1 MLIANNATYKL
12 FVSDYQKQNSLL
24 QTSMG
29 KLASGQ
35 RMLTPGEAPADLG
48 ISERFRAQM
57 RNSAEAGRVI
67 QNGINMFSSSDAWLQ
82 QIQNMLGR
90 MSELA
95 ISASDGSKNADDRN
109 NLDLEFQQ
117 LKSEISRVSEAG
129 KYNGLQ
135 VNGNTALAVYDFV
148 NNTVV
153 YTQGDGTDKRDI
165 GINMS
170 PGGSSQNGI
179 DYNFVATS
187 NANGNFVGDFMFTE
201 DGQSMVYVGQK
212 AGATSGKFEFMKLD
226 LASDTLTTT
235 DDQVTY
241 DMGEEFRTQ
250 MKLNMD
256 ETGRIWTAQA
266 NDANTADQNGGF
278 KISLLDHNSMQL
290 DTGGTKESAWAGG
303 VVTASGYNEFTV
315 HDDFMYYMKTGDKVF
330 ADDSNALAYNATANN
345 VYDNEIV
352 SLANTIEK
360 EDVMVSWTGTAANTQ
375 LIGNGITGSY
385 LSLGV
390 KADLTFGTVA
400 ATDTMVVG
408 GANQATIALSNID
421 IQGLAENT
429 TLQSLYDAGTP
440 PPDIMVYHT
449 TADTQ
454 SLLTHTAGLGGS
466 GQWDFNNG
474 NLRVELGAAVAT
486 TDTFTIVVKNLEK
499 GNVIA
504 IDSTEALS
512 AGSVALNYRT
522 KYDYVRQNLFDNGEV
537 QVIAEDV
544 QMTNETNQAA
554 KFADPDFLNPIVPT
568 GLAKSA
574 NIEMSTYAVSKDG
587 LFLAWESGNGEI
599 SVMNSLSQKSSTI
612 LVGGTTDGLN
622 QNTVNAIG
630 FDGNNN
636 LYWTNTGSPDN
647 KNTITKVSITLADQ
661 PELGDQVTVRNENVG
676 RLGTDNFETAPTNLI
691 EQGFGMSLKGGSP
704 GSNYLFQVGP
714 DSGMDVEFQVA
725 NVELVTL
732 GLSRLDVKSYGGAQ
746 KSVEAIDVAIDRV
759 ANERAI
765 IGSEVSRLNFTF
777 AANSSYNNNISQA
790 EARIRDVDFAEE
802 SAKMAQ
808 AQVMAQTSTAIL
820 AQMNTSLQS
829 ILRLLQ

>member
-1 MLIANNATYKL
+1 MIANNATYKL

-24 QTSMG
+24 QTSMA

-35 RMLTPGEAPADLG
+35 RMVSPGEAPADLG

-67 QNGINMFSSSDAWLQ
+67 QNGINMFSSSDTWLQ

-95 ISASDGSKNADDRN
+95 ISASDGSKNADDRK

-148 NNTVV
+148 NETVV

-170 PGGSSQNGI
+170 AGGTSQNGI

-235 DDQVTY
+235 ADQVTY
-241 DMGEEFRTQ
+241 NMGEEFRTQ

-256 ETGRIWTAQA
+256 ETGRIWTAEA
-266 NDANTADQNGGF
+266 NDANTEDQNGGF

-290 DTGGTKESAWAGG
+290 DAGGTKESAWAGG
-303 VVTASGYNEFTV
+303 VVTASGFNEFTV
-315 HDDFMYYMKTGDKVF
+315 HDDFMYYMKTGDKIF
-330 ADDSNALAYNATANN
+330 SDIPAATTFSAADDYANQ
-345 VYDNEIV
+345 VM
-352 SLANTIEK
+352 SLTNTVQQ
-360 EDVMVSWTGTAANTQ
+360 EDVAVTWTATTARTE
-375 LIGNGITGSY
+375 LIGNGAGGS

-390 KADLTFGTVA
+390 KADLTVA
-400 ATDTMVVG
+400 AAESSDIMASTATGASIAVG
-408 GANQATIALSNID
+408 NVD
-421 IQGLAENT
+421 IQGLPSGT
-429 TLQSLYDAGTP
+429 TLASVYAADPT
-440 PPDIMVYHT
+440 DILVYHT
-449 TADTQ
+449 NSGT
-454 SLLTHTAGLGGS
+454 LLTHNAGVLANGDWQITG
-466 GQWDFNNG
+466 G
-474 NLRVELGAAVAT
+474 NLDVHIGGAAVAG
-486 TDTFTIVVKNLEK
+486 TDTFTVIVKDLAE
-499 GNVIA
+499 GNVITIA
-504 IDSTEALS
+504 AADELTTGTA
-512 AGSVALNYRT
+512 SVSHRT

-544 QMTNETNQAA
+544 RMINETDQAV
-554 KFADPDFLNPIVPT
+554 KFADYTFSSDRIPSA
-568 GLAKSA
+568 LAETA
-574 NIEMSTYAVSKDG
+574 NDVVTTYAVSKDG
-587 LFLAWESGNGEI
+587 FYLAWESANGEI
-599 SVMNSLSQKSSTI
+599 TVMNSNTQKTSTI
-612 LVGGTTDGLN
+612 LVGGTSEGLN

-647 KNTITKVSITLADQ
+647 KNTITKVGITAADQ

-714 DSGMDVEFQVA
+714 DKGMDVEFQVA
-725 NVELVTL
+725 NVELVKL
-732 GLSRLDVKSYGGAQ
+732 GLSRLDVKSYLSAQ
-746 KSVEAIDVAIDRV
+746 KSIEAIDQAIDRV

-765 IGSEVSRLNFTF
+765 IGSEVSRMTFTF
-777 AANSSYNNNISQA
+777 AANSDYNNNISQA
-790 EARIRDVDFAEE
+790 EARIRDVDFASE

-808 AQVMAQTSTAIL
+808 AQIMAQASTAIL
-820 AQMNTSLQS
+820 AQLNTSMQGL
-829 ILRLLQ
+829 LRLLQ